1 MAQPRTPASSPS
13 PDAAVPAGS
22 AGAPGQPAPEVIGWE
37 AAAAAARRLAPAGP
51 RLSRREAGAVVESV
65 RYQANAAVDH
75 VHAITGL
82 EAARNL
88 HDSEVLVVDRAGW
101 SRANAQTFAFLLNRL
116 LAVGPGKRVQDMSG
130 LDRRVTAAGAAVEL
144 GGLLAF
150 LSGKVLGQYDPFAAL
165 GGHGAAGGRLL
176 LVAPNIAMLER
187 ELNVEPEDFRL
198 WVCLHEQT
206 HRVQFAA
213 APWLRGHLLE
223 LITRLPEGLGGG
235 GGELVQRLG
244 EAARRALSA
253 RREQDGQDSPD
264 GERPVPGNRMSLLL
278 DEDSA
283 AALSQLTAIMSLMEG
298 HANVVMDAV
307 DASIVPTVKTIR
319 RRFDARPQRGLLDR
333 AMRRALGLDLKMR
346 QYRDGQEFV
355 RTILRERGMDV
366 VNRVWEGPEHLPSE
380 REIHNPHRWIAR
392 VLDGAPEDSAPAEDA
407 AASARAVGTGADGT
421 DAEGAGSDAPGSEA
435 RGVDGTER
443 R

>member
-1 MAQPRTPASSPS
+1 MAQPRTPAPSSS
-13 PDAAVPAGS
+13 ADAAVPADASGS
-22 AGAPGQPAPEVIGWE
+22 AGAPGRPAPEVIGWE

-51 RLSRREAGAVVESV
+51 RLSRREAGAVVESA

-101 SRANAQTFAFLLNRL
+101 SRANAQTFALLLNRL
-116 LAVGPGKRVQDMSG
+116 LAVGPGRRVQDMSG
-130 LDRRVTAAGAAVEL
+130 LDRTVTAAGAAVEL

-165 GGHGAAGGRLL
+165 GGYGAAGGRLL

-235 GGELVQRLG
+235 GGGELVQRLG

-253 RREQDGQDSPD
+253 RRKQGGQDSPD

-355 RTILRERGMDV
+355 RTILRERGMDA

-392 VLDGAPEDSAPAEDA
+392 VLDGAPEDSAPDDV
-407 AASARAVGTGADGT
+407 ASGTARAAGTGSDG
-421 DAEGAGSDAPGSEA
+421 AGSAGAGSDGTGS
-435 RGVDGTER
+435 DGKER

>member
-1 MAQPRTPASSPS
+1 M
-13 PDAAVPAGS
+13 
-22 AGAPGQPAPEVIGWE
+22 
-37 AAAAAARRLAPAGP
+37 
-51 RLSRREAGAVVESV
+51 
-65 RYQANAAVDH
+65 
-75 VHAITGL
+75 
-82 EAARNL
+82 
-88 HDSEVLVVDRAGW
+88 
-101 SRANAQTFAFLLNRL
+101 
-116 LAVGPGKRVQDMSG
+116 
-130 LDRRVTAAGAAVEL
+130 
-144 GGLLAF
+144 
-150 LSGKVLGQYDPFAAL
+150 
-165 GGHGAAGGRLL
+165 
-176 LVAPNIAMLER
+176 
-187 ELNVEPEDFRL
+187 
-198 WVCLHEQT
+198 
-206 HRVQFAA
+206 
-213 APWLRGHLLE
+213 
-223 LITRLPEGLGGG
+223 
-235 GGELVQRLG
+235 
-244 EAARRALSA
+244 
-253 RREQDGQDSPD
+253 
-264 GERPVPGNRMSLLL
+264 PGNRMSLLL

-392 VLDGAPEDSAPAEDA
+392 VLDGAPEDSAPADDA
-407 AASARAVGTGADGT
+407 AASARAVGTGADGA